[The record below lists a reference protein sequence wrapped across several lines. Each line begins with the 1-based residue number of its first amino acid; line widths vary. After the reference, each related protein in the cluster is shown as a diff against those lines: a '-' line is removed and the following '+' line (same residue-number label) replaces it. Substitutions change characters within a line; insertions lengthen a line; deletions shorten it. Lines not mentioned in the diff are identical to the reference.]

1 MAWNLPETFDR
12 APYFLRPR
20 QLLRLH
26 LGAEEKGDTWKTEAK
41 SHLRALH
48 KAIIAHHED
57 CYNQS
62 QADSGIFAMCS
73 LDRNV
78 VAAIVA
84 AEKDEI
90 PIPTVRF
97 EMFAVSEG
105 LKGCV
110 RMWNALISD
119 KPSEVMAHLNRIQK
133 NLFSVRIRKVPK
145 PWGSRRRYY
154 AAAKGP
160 PDDGAADTEW
170 APGNDPIDELLL
182 SLGRSIYEF
191 GAKDKIL
198 RKKDAAVNFYCRTI
212 MRPLP
217 RPESDLK
224 LWDKICA
231 GFDQETRLNRLARS
245 ELWVQWHV
253 SKDHPGAKEAAVRM
267 RALIWLEE
275 LSDVDKIKKCAKA
288 LVDMI
293 DHPEFEFAGTESA
306 ARQLPFWRGI
316 HFLAECLGPPWLEYL
331 QGASTI
337 DWKSMFAA
345 AQLTIMSLR
354 GA

>member
-1 MAWNLPETFDR
+1 MAWNLPQNFDR
-12 APYFLRPR
+12 GPYFLLPR
-20 QLLRLH
+20 QLLRRH
-26 LGAEEKGDTWKTEAK
+26 LGADEKGDTWKTEAK

-48 KAIIAHHED
+48 EAIIAHHED

-62 QADSGIFAMCS
+62 QAQSGIFAMSS

-90 PIPTVRF
+90 PIAKVRF

-119 KPSEVMAHLNRIQK
+119 KPSEVTAHLNRLQN
-133 NLFSVRIRKVPK
+133 NLFSVRIRRVPK
-145 PWGSRRRYY
+145 PWGTRRRYY

-160 PDDGAADTEW
+160 PDDGAADTVW
-170 APGNDPIDELLL
+170 APGDDPIDELLL
-182 SLGRSIYEF
+182 SLGRNTYEL
-191 GAKDKIL
+191 GAREIL
-198 RKKDAAVNFYCRTI
+198 RKKDAAVNFYCPAI
-212 MRPLP
+212 MQPLP
-217 RPESDLK
+217 QPESDPK
-224 LWDKICA
+224 LWEKICA
-231 GFDQETRLNRLARS
+231 GFDQETRLNRLACL
-245 ELWVQWHV
+245 ELWLQWHV
-253 SKDHPGAKEAAVRM
+253 SKETPGAEKAAVRM

-275 LSDVDKIKKCAKA
+275 LSDVGKIKKCAKA

-293 DHPEFEFAGTESA
+293 DHPEVEFGGTESA

-331 QGASTI
+331 QGGSAI